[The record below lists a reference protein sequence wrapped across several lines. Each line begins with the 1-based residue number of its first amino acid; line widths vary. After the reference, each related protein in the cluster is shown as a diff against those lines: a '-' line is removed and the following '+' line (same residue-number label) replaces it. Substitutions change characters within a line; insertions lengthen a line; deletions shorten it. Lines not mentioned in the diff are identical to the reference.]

1 MEVLMQEETN
11 SVSEIEDI
19 TDLEL
24 DYLTPVADMLNEF
37 GFPIIIALAMGYFIY
52 FVWKFVTEELE
63 PNLDKQQT
71 VLVRLIDQMRMLDQD
86 QIRLQEKLNTVLEY
100 KQAVALKGKKN
111 DTKDK
116 DS

>member
-24 DYLTPVADMLNEF
+24 DYLSPVADMLNEF

-52 FVWKFVTEELE
+52 FVWKFVTENLE
-63 PNLDKQQT
+63 PQIDKQQT
-71 VLVRLIDQMRMLDQD
+71 TLVKLIDQMRMLDQD

-100 KQAVALKGKKN
+100 RESQILKEKKSEKEN
-111 DTKDK
+111 
-116 DS
+116 S

>member
-1 MEVLMQEETN
+1 MQEEIN
-11 SVSEIEDI
+11 SASEIEDI

-24 DYLTPVADMLNEF
+24 DYLSPVADMLNEF

-52 FVWKFVTEELE
+52 FVWKFVTEELD
-63 PNLDKQQT
+63 PQLGKQQT

-100 KQAVALKGKKN
+100 KQALALREKPN
-111 DTKDK
+111 EDDTKDN
-116 DS
+116 